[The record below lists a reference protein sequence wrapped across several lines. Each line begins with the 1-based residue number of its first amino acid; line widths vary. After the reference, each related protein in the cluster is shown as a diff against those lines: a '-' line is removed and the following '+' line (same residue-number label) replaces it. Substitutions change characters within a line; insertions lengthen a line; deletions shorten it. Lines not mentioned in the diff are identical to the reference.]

1 MKRTWTTLFLIFLA
15 VAASEAATTTT
26 TLTVN
31 ATGSLG
37 ASGITANGTITL
49 SGIGNGT
56 FSATIPLSSLTS
68 ATISAPFTAVLS
80 GGNLTGTLSFPLT
93 LLSTPP
99 TGTGSATI
107 TGGTGSYAGATG
119 SFPTLNGSGS
129 FTGTSFTLTNVTGSG
144 TITTG
149 GSSGPP
155 PPTPPTITA
164 VLDAASNTA
173 NVAEGSIFI
182 VKGSNLC
189 PSGFTSFNVPRPT
202 SSPDGVKITFTPTAG
217 GTGTDALLW
226 YELNQSGAV
235 QLAGILPST
244 VAPGNYNVTV
254 TNGTASAPF
263 QTTVMKNK
271 FTLFTQDSSGT
282 GLASVQNY
290 ISATRVDL
298 NSFTTGNAKATT
310 ISPAHPGQFMLAY
323 GTGMGPLV
331 GGDNVASPAFDFSTN
346 GVTVQAIVG
355 GMSIPVSYAGRAGY
369 AGEDQINFALPANVP
384 TGCAVSFQISVNGAL
399 SNPTFIAIAPDA
411 TSSAC
416 VQPGFTTTQ
425 LQNLDN
431 GGSFTVGA
439 FSLTQI
445 SENVASFGTV
455 KLNAASG
462 QFTKFTGFQF
472 AGAAQYSF
480 TSNGA
485 CYVTHSTSTAS
496 NTAVPLTNYIN
507 LDAGNVTLNGPAG
520 SSITNL
526 AFSEDTKSFL
536 YSLALATTGLPAG
549 AGGGT
554 GTIIAGQY
562 TVTGN
567 GGKDVGAFNA
577 SITIGSPLTVTGG
590 LPTTVNRSAG
600 LPLSWTGGNSS
611 DLVEI
616 VGSSST
622 TSGSGLNAV
631 TDAWTFVCTTTAGTG
646 GFTVPSSI
654 LQQLPAA
661 ALTANGSGGGFL
673 EVASSVAP
681 TTFSAPLTAGGKID
695 TGIFTSFLG
704 IGGQASFQ

>member
-1 MKRTWTTLFLIFLA
+1 
-15 VAASEAATTTT
+15 
-26 TLTVN
+26 
-31 ATGSLG
+31 
-37 ASGITANGTITL
+37 
-49 SGIGNGT
+49 
-56 FSATIPLSSLTS
+56 
-68 ATISAPFTAVLS
+68 
-80 GGNLTGTLSFPLT
+80 
-93 LLSTPP
+93 
-99 TGTGSATI
+99 
-107 TGGTGSYAGATG
+107 
-119 SFPTLNGSGS
+119 
-129 FTGTSFTLTNVTGSG
+129 
-144 TITTG
+144 
-149 GSSGPP
+149 
-155 PPTPPTITA
+155 
-164 VLDAASNTA
+164 VLDAASNTS

-202 SSPDGVKITFTPTAG
+202 SSPDGVKITFTPSAG
-217 GTGTDALLW
+217 GAGTDALLW

-263 QTTVMKNK
+263 PTTVMKNK
-271 FTLFTQDSSGT
+271 FTLFTQDSSGS
-282 GLASVQNY
+282 GLASIQNF
-290 ISATRVDL
+290 ISATHVDL
-298 NSFTTGNAKATT
+298 NSFTTGNGKATT

-331 GGDNVASPAFDFSTN
+331 GGDNAASPLFDFSTN

-369 AGEDQINFALPANVP
+369 AGEDQINFALPSNVP

-416 VQPGFTTTQ
+416 VQPGFTTSQ
-425 LQNLDN
+425 LQGLDN
-431 GGSFTVGA
+431 GGSYTVGVL
-439 FSLTQI
+439 SLSQL
-445 SENVASFGTV
+445 SETLPTFGTV
-455 KLNAASG
+455 KINGASG

-480 TSNGA
+480 TANGA

-496 NTAVPLTNYIN
+496 ATAVPLTNYIN
-507 LDAGNVTLNGPAG
+507 LDAGNLTLNGPAG
-520 SSITNL
+520 SSISNL

-536 YSLALATTGLPAG
+536 YSLILATTGLPAG

-554 GTIIAGQY
+554 GTIVAGQY

-577 SITIGSPLTVTGG
+577 SITVGSPLTITGG

-622 TSGSGLNAV
+622 TSGSGLNTV
-631 TDAWTFVCTTTAGTG
+631 TDVWSFVCTTTAGTG

-661 ALTANGSGGGFL
+661 ALAANGSGGGFL
-673 EVASSVAP
+673 EVAS
-681 TTFSAPLTAGGKID
+681 
-695 TGIFTSFLG
+695 
-704 IGGQASFQ
+704 